1 MSKVLKTVGTIAG
14 VVALS
19 FAIPGFGA
27 AIGIAGATATAASA
41 AALSASIASIAS
53 VVSAVAVT
61 AAQLTAKKPP
71 ARGAVNSVLVEA
83 DAPSPY
89 LMGRTYFGG
98 VLRHDVGYGGR
109 VNKVDNPYRGM
120 VLEYSVAG
128 PVDGL
133 EALYFDHSPL
143 TFAGTAATG
152 YYAGFLY
159 RSFQL
164 GNRPEGAA
172 LAPQWPSMP
181 GWGAS
186 SKLSSKAAVLWG
198 LKFDKD
204 GKRFAGGVPLM
215 GAAWRG
221 VKVYDPR
228 LDSTYPG
235 GVGPQRRDDET
246 TWTYSERP
254 ALHALTYALGRY
266 VNGLK
271 VMGVGLPVDGIDV
284 ASFVAGANVEDAN
297 GWTVGGVIF
306 EPGDRWDNLKNICAA
321 GSAEPVFSGGRL
333 SYKQDAPRVS
343 LATITRDDLAEGP
356 VKVREVQTWR
366 DRLNGIVPK
375 YRSEAHKWGYVAS
388 AEVTVTGYLAQDG
401 EPKVE
406 EIQWNL
412 VQDKDQAAQLAAY
425 RLVNGRERV
434 IDLVLKAAW
443 RIYQPGDLL
452 TIDLPEEE
460 LVSVDAVM
468 INRTVDPA
476 SLTVM
481 ATFRTEQPGKH
492 DFALAA
498 AGTLPPLPTLLS
510 PEERDNAAVQNGAVS
525 GYEQVLIANSY
536 LSGVGGSPLTATDA
550 GASATISVAAHDRVY
565 ADRTVAVTAGSVTG
579 LAYNATFMVWYD
591 DADRG
596 GGAVTFGA
604 TIDPA
609 QAYNSPTFPA
619 RHFVGFITTP
629 VAGGAGTGGGGAG
642 PPGSG
647 GGGGEVLP

>member
-27 AIGIAGATATAASA
+27 AVGIAGAGATATAS

-53 VVSAVAVT
+53 VVSAVANT

-133 EALYFDHSPL
+133 EALHFDHSPL

-164 GNRPEGAA
+164 GNRPEAAA
-172 LAPQWPSMP
+172 LPAQWPSMP
-181 GWGAS
+181 GWGAA

-215 GAAWRG
+215 GAVWRG

-235 GVGPQRRDDET
+235 GSGPQRRDDEA
-246 TWTYSERP
+246 TWAYSERP
-254 ALHALTYALGRY
+254 ALHALTYALGRH
-266 VNGLK
+266 VNGVK

-284 ASFVAGANVEDAN
+284 PSFVAGANVEDAN
-297 GWTVGGVIF
+297 DWKVGGVIF

-375 YRSEAHKWGYVAS
+375 FRSEAHKWGYVAS
-388 AEVTVTGYLAQDG
+388 AEVTVTGYRTQDG

-412 VQDKDQAAQLAAY
+412 VQGDDQVAQLAAY
-425 RLVNGRERV
+425 KLVNGRERV
-434 IDLVLKAAW
+434 IDLPLKAAW

-452 TIDLPEEE
+452 TIDIPEEE
-460 LVSVDAVM
+460 LDAVDAVM
-468 INRTVDPA
+468 VNRTVDPA
-476 SLTVM
+476 TLTVM
-481 ATFRTEQPGKH
+481 ATFLTEQPGKH

-498 AGTLPPLPTLLS
+498 AGTLPPLPVLLS
-510 PEERDNAAVQNGAVS
+510 PEDRDAAAAQNGQPSGFEQALILNSYVS
-525 GYEQVLIANSY
+525 GL
-536 LSGVGGSPLTATDA
+536 GGSPLTAVDA
-550 GASATISVAAHDRVY
+550 GTTATISIAAHDRVY
-565 ADRTVAVTAGSVTG
+565 ADKTVAVEAGTVTG
-579 LAYNATFMVWYD
+579 RALGATFMVFYD
-591 DADRG
+591 DEDRSG
-596 GGAVTFGA
+596 GSVTYGA
-604 TIDPA
+604 TIDGA
-609 QAYNSPTFPA
+609 QAFNSPAFPA
-619 RHFVGFITTP
+619 RHFVGYITTP
-629 VAGGAGTGGGGAG
+629 ADGAPGTGGGGAG

-647 GGGGEVLP
+647 GGELLP